1 MDLRK
6 VMLVTGFVG
15 IIGIP
20 VILYYFNYSD
30 FSWAA
35 NSTHYISLFVCATVI
50 FNSFN
55 NYIKSG
61 KTEQSEK

>member
-30 FSWAA
+30 FSWVGGKF
-35 NSTHYISLFVCATVI
+35 NTLHFSLCMYDSNFQW
-50 FNSFN
+50 F
-55 NYIKSG
+55 
-61 KTEQSEK
+61 Q